1 MCYAIRLRPNVQL
14 EIGDC
19 TQKLWRTG
27 RAAASMTVNNVFFM
41 ASQISQSI
49 RRHVAKGKA
58 NQRARPLHGHFGKP
72 TLLWKMATEPDKAV
86 DNTPDGVRA
95 GSHNPQGEPPVW
107 WRRSNPTGHPEGGT
121 KPNVSCRL
129 SFSPFLLAARV
140 FAPVHGFRSGAKR
153 GQFQTISHAKSAVFV
168 PPVLPDNPYIDG
180 WRQRAV
186 HPDWR
191 PTGDGDE
198 EAHEAAGGHQGG
210 DRENAI
216 GSG

>member
-1 MCYAIRLRPNVQL
+1 MGNRFSFMGALMCYAIRLRTNVQL

-27 RAAASMTVNNVFFM
+27 RAAASMAVNNGFLM

-58 NQRARPLHGHFGKP
+58 NQLARPLHGHFGKP

-107 WRRSNPTGHPEGGT
+107 WRRSNPILHPLPVRMPAGHA
-121 KPNVSCRL
+121 L
-129 SFSPFLLAARV
+129 F
-140 FAPVHGFRSGAKR
+140 
-153 GQFQTISHAKSAVFV
+153 I
-168 PPVLPDNPYIDG
+168 
-180 WRQRAV
+180 
-186 HPDWR
+186 
-191 PTGDGDE
+191 
-198 EAHEAAGGHQGG
+198 
-210 DRENAI
+210 
-216 GSG
+216 